1 MGCNVHVDFM
11 QPNLPIK
18 MAKYTLCTPIN
29 LKICKLIESSSQRV
43 HSHALCKRPFANR
56 GKYVCA
62 VNSCHHK
69 PVSFGW
75 LELEL
80 DLQPILHFCPINFF
94 LPICFQNEA
103 KDGRISK
110 HNPISLY
117 SSLLTHETKICKIE
131 LLGASVDI
139 SQFLMTSPFQDRGR
153 C

>member
-1 MGCNVHVDFM
+1 M
-11 QPNLPIK
+11 K
-18 MAKYTLCTPIN
+18 
-29 LKICKLIESSSQRV
+29 SSSQRV
-43 HSHALCKRPFANR
+43 HSLWSSANAHLLIAE
-56 GKYVCA
+56 YMCVQ
-62 VNSCHHK
+62 VNLCHHK
-69 PVSFGW
+69 SVSFGW

-94 LPICFQNEA
+94 LPICFQNDA

-110 HNPISLY
+110 HNPLSLY